1 MTIHKIK
8 KILIA
13 NRGEIALRVI
23 RTCKEMGIQTVAVFS
38 EADRTSLHVQHADE
52 AYCIGPP
59 APRESYLA
67 IDKLIQAARKSKC
80 DAVHP
85 GYGFLSENPEFARR
99 LRQARINFIGPSPSS
114 IAAMGDKLEARRL
127 VKEAGVP
134 VVPGSVAPVRATTKA
149 TKQADRIGYPI
160 LLKAAG
166 GGGGKGMRIVSGSKE
181 FRGAFESA
189 QREALGA
196 FGDDRIYLEKY
207 LRNPRHIEVQIL
219 FDHYGNGLHL
229 GERECSIQRRFQKV
243 IEESPSPVVDPEF
256 REKITEAALSAA
268 RTCSYTNAG
277 TVEFLVDEDMNFYFL
292 EMNTRLQVEHPV
304 TEMRTGVDIVEEQI
318 RIASGEH
325 LQFRQTDIAPR
336 GHAIECRIYA
346 EDPSNDFMPSV
357 GRIDC
362 LRTPM
367 GNGVRVDSSIEERT
381 EISYYY
387 DPLISKLVCWG
398 ADRRKAIDRMI
409 RSLKEYI
416 IGGVRTTIPFCLFVL
431 NHPSFRKGAYDTG
444 FVAHSISDKRD
455 LNPRSSTE
463 IAQVISTVLLAQE
476 HRTSGSDGNW
486 ESTSRSRN
494 GWKAKELEI
503 LSN

>member
-1 MTIHKIK
+1 MTKRKIK
-8 KILIA
+8 KVLIA

-59 APRESYLA
+59 APRESYLS
-67 IDKLIQAARKSKC
+67 IDRLIQVARKSKC

-85 GYGFLSENPEFARR
+85 GYGFLSENPEFPER
-99 LRQARINFIGPSPSS
+99 LKQARINFIGPSSSS

-127 VKEAGVP
+127 VKKAGVP
-134 VVPGSVAPVRATTKA
+134 VVPGSVAPVRSALSAAKEA
-149 TKQADRIGYPI
+149 ERIGYPI

-166 GGGGKGMRIVSGSKE
+166 GGGGKGMRIVFEG
-181 FRGAFESA
+181 RDLRRTFESA
-189 QREALGA
+189 QREALSA

-207 LRNPRHIEVQIL
+207 LKNPRHIEVQIL
-219 FDHYGNGLHL
+219 FDHYGNGVHL
-229 GERECSIQRRFQKV
+229 GERECSVQRRFQKV
-243 IEESPSPVVDPEF
+243 VEESPSAVVDSEF
-256 REKITEAALSAA
+256 RGTITTAALSAA
-268 RTCSYTNAG
+268 RSCDYFNAG
-277 TVEFLVDEDMNFYFL
+277 TVEFLVDRDRNFYFL

-325 LQFRQTDIAPR
+325 LRFRQADISPR

-346 EDPSNDFMPSV
+346 EDPDNDFMPSV

-367 GNGVRVDSSIEERT
+367 GNGVRVDGSIEERT

-387 DPLISKLVCWG
+387 DPLMSKVICWG
-398 ADRRKAIDRMI
+398 ADRGKAINRMI
-409 RSLKEYI
+409 RSLREYV
-416 IGGVRTTIPFCLFVL
+416 IGGVKTTIPFCLFVL
-431 NHPSFRKGAYDTG
+431 SHRSFRKGVYDTG
-444 FVAHSISDKRD
+444 FLARSVSDKRQA
-455 LNPRSSTE
+455 NPSSSSE
-463 IAQVISTVLLAQE
+463 IAQVISTVFLGQE
-476 HRTSGSDGNW
+476 HRIGGFDRTW
-486 ESTSRSRN
+486 ETTSRGRN

-503 LSN
+503 PSS

>member
-1 MTIHKIK
+1 MSIRKIK
-8 KILIA
+8 KVLIA

-23 RTCKEMGIQTVAVFS
+23 RTCKEMGIRTVAVFS

-67 IDKLIQAARKSKC
+67 IDRLIQAARKSRC

-99 LRQARINFIGPSPSS
+99 LGQARINFIGPSPSS

-127 VKEAGVP
+127 VKEAGVR
-134 VVPGSVAPVRATTKA
+134 VVPGSVAPARSTRMATRE
-149 TKQADRIGYPI
+149 ADRIGYPI

-166 GGGGKGMRIVSGSKE
+166 GGGGKGMRIVPGGKE
-181 FRGAFESA
+181 FQGAFESA
-189 QREALGA
+189 QREALSA

-207 LRNPRHIEVQIL
+207 LRNPRHIEVQVL
-219 FDHYGNGLHL
+219 FDHYGNGVHL

-243 IEESPSPVVDPEF
+243 VEESPSPIVHPEF
-256 REKITEAALSAA
+256 REKITEAGLSAA
-268 RTCSYTNAG
+268 RSCKYFNAG
-277 TVEFLVDEDMNFYFL
+277 TVEFLVDEEMNFYFL

-325 LQFRQTDIAPR
+325 LRFRQTDIAGR

-346 EDPSNDFMPSV
+346 EDPNNDFMPSV
-357 GRIDC
+357 GHIDC

-367 GNGVRVDSSIEERT
+367 GNGVRVDGSIEEGT
-381 EISYYY
+381 EVSYYY
-387 DPLISKLVCWG
+387 DPLISKVVCWG

-409 RSLKEYI
+409 RSLKEYV
-416 IGGVRTTIPFCLFVL
+416 IGGVKTTIPFCLFVL
-431 NHPSFRKGAYDTG
+431 GHPSFRKGVYDAG
-444 FVAHSISDKRD
+444 FLPHSVPDKTEFNRR
-455 LNPRSSTE
+455 PSRE
-463 IAQVISTVLLAQE
+463 IAQVISTVLLSQE
-476 HRTSGSDGNW
+476 DKIGVFDGSW

-494 GWKAKELEI
+494 GWKAKELEA
-503 LSN
+503 LFN

>member
-1 MTIHKIK
+1 MPIRRIK
-8 KILIA
+8 KVLIA
-13 NRGEIALRVI
+13 NRGEIALRII
-23 RTCKEMGIQTVAVFS
+23 RTCKEMGVQTVAVYS
-38 EADRTSLHVQHADE
+38 DADRTSLHVQHADE
-52 AYCIGPP
+52 AYNIGPS
-59 APRESYLA
+59 APRESYLS
-67 IDKLIQAARKSKC
+67 IDKLIQVARMAKC
-80 DAVHP
+80 DSVHP

-99 LRQARINFIGPSPSS
+99 LKQARINFIGPSRSS

-134 VVPGSVAPVRATTKA
+134 VVPGSVAPVRSTPKA
-149 TKQADRIGYPI
+149 TKEADRIGYPI

-189 QREALGA
+189 RREARSA

-207 LRNPRHIEVQIL
+207 LRDPRHIEVQIL
-219 FDHYGNGLHL
+219 FDHYGNGVHL

-243 IEESPSPVVDPEF
+243 IEESPSPIVDPEF

-268 RTCSYTNAG
+268 RSCKYFNAG
-277 TVEFLVDEDMNFYFL
+277 TVEFLVDEEMNFYFL

-325 LQFRQTDIAPR
+325 LRFRQAGITPR

-387 DPLISKLVCWG
+387 DPLISKVVCWG
-398 ADRRKAIDRMI
+398 ADRRKAINRMI
-409 RSLKEYI
+409 RSLREYV
-416 IGGVRTTIPFCLFVL
+416 IGGVKTTIPFCLFVL
-431 NHPSFRKGAYDTG
+431 SHPSFRKGVYDTG
-444 FVAHSISDKRD
+444 FLAHLLFDKRA
-455 LNPRSSTE
+455 LNRHSSME
-463 IAQVISTVLLAQE
+463 IAQVISTVLLGQ
-476 HRTSGSDGNW
+476 GLQVGDFDGDW
-486 ESTSRSRN
+486 EPKARSRN
-494 GWKAKELEI
+494 GWKTKELEV
-503 LSN
+503 LQN